1 MLIAFLLVGGA
12 VGAPAR
18 FLIDGA
24 VRERVTGDFPWGTFV
39 INVSGSLVL
48 GLITGLVLYHGLGD
62 VPRVALGTGFCGAYT
77 TFSTYSYETF
87 ELLERG
93 EIRRGT
99 LNALGSMAVGLVA
112 ASLGLAVMAA
122 I

>member
-1 MLIAFLLVGGA
+1 VLIALLLVGGA

-18 FLIDGA
+18 FLIDGL
-24 VRERVTGDFPWGTFV
+24 VRDRVAGDFPWGTVV

-48 GLITGLVLYHGLGD
+48 GLVTGLVLYHGLAD

-77 TFSTYSYETF
+77 TFSTYSFETF

-93 EIRRGT
+93 EVRRGVA
-99 LNALGSMAVGLVA
+99 NALGSMAVGLA
-112 ASLGLAVMAA
+112 AAAVGLAVMAA
-122 I
+122 W